1 MNHRTFFT
9 LIELLVVIAII
20 AILAAILLPALNQAR
35 DKAMNIACT
44 NNLKQQGTQVQLY
57 IGDYDGYIV
66 PARTANYMD
75 FGGDWTST
83 YARMLG
89 VLYSGMSKGGL
100 RNAQIYRCPSST
112 QSYLQILGMNY
123 WWYGGYGFNCFN
135 STIDGESYAGL
146 MSSLSGNTAF
156 PRKISAVPSPSS
168 VMAICD
174 VTENSNAY
182 YSSGNVSTTTGTYP
196 LLRHGGGGNICYL
209 DGHVKQHTSAAYK
222 ARLQKDGSADCVA
235 YYKRRGGE

>member
-1 MNHRTFFT
+1 MKRNFT

-20 AILAAILLPALNQAR
+20 AILAAMLLPALNQAR
-35 DKAMNIACT
+35 DKAKNIVCT
-44 NNLKQQGTQVQLY
+44 NNLKQQGSQVQLY

-75 FGGDWTST
+75 FGSDWTNT

-89 VLYSGMSKGGL
+89 VLYSGMDKGGNS
-100 RNAQIYRCPSST
+100 NAQIYRCPSST
-112 QSYLQILGMNY
+112 QSYLQILGMDY

-135 STIDGESYAGL
+135 STINGESYAGL
-146 MSSLSGNTAF
+146 MSSLNENTAY

-168 VMAICD
+168 VMAVCD

-182 YSSGNVSTTTGTYP
+182 YSSGNVSTTGTYP

-209 DGHVKQHTSAAYK
+209 DGHVKYRNFAEYK
-222 ARLQKDGSADCVA
+222 NRLQKDGSADCVA
-235 YYKRRGGE
+235 YYKRLGQD